1 MRTLTAW
8 RSHFGLTQQRLAE
21 LTDTTKGEIS
31 RLESGKRRLTV
42 EWLRRFARIY
52 QVAPEALMKP
62 PPDGLADAP
71 GRGGGAARVSPA
83 KTETSS
89 TLLVADDGMA
99 PTLGVGDEVELD
111 LEDRDARTPG
121 LFAIR
126 EGDRVAVRRVQQ
138 AGGSLRVAFDNPA
151 YRAYD
156 APVDAVTVVG
166 RAVRRT
172 HKL

>member
-42 EWLRRFARIY
+42 EWLRRFARVY

-62 PPDGLADAP
+62 PPAGLDDAP
-71 GRGGGAARVSPA
+71 GRMGGLARAKPA
-83 KTETSS
+83 EVEDGSM
-89 TLLVADDGMA
+89 LVVADDGMA
-99 PTLGVGDEVELD
+99 PTLERGDEVELD
-111 LEDRDARTPG
+111 LNDRDARTPG

-126 EGDRVAVRRVQQ
+126 EGARVSVRRVQQ
-138 AGGSLRVAFDNPA
+138 AGDSLLVAFDNPA
-151 YRAYD
+151 YRAHET
-156 APVDAVTVVG
+156 PIDAVTVIG